1 VSCSA
6 PRALAALCLAGVLGA
21 APAASAQAGAR
32 PDAVPPGAPYERAR
46 TLVEH
51 GRGDEGRALVDSL
64 VGAAESGSPAYAEAL
79 WWRAAL
85 ARDVAGA
92 ERDLRTLVTELPAS
106 PRAVEAALRL
116 AQLDLARGRPADA
129 RERLERLRREQ
140 PDGGT
145 RALAAYWLARAQ
157 LDAGDARTACAML
170 NEAAGGVLP
179 GDPAA
184 RQLVALRRRL
194 PGCELT
200 VAIGSAVGAREV
212 GAPAG
217 AADTPPGGPPR
228 VPDSTTADPAPT
240 RGEATPSA
248 SPPASPSAEPS
259 AAPSATAR
267 GGFTVQVAAYDRR
280 EPAEQA
286 AARLLRRGVEA
297 RVSGTAAP
305 FRVRVGRVPSRAA
318 AAALQREL
326 AAKGLRGFV
335 TEAEPPTP

>member
-1 VSCSA
+1 
-6 PRALAALCLAGVLGA
+6 
-21 APAASAQAGAR
+21 
-32 PDAVPPGAPYERAR
+32 
-46 TLVEH
+46 
-51 GRGDEGRALVDSL
+51 
-64 VGAAESGSPAYAEAL
+64 VGAAEAGSPAYAEAL
-79 WWRAAL
+79 WWRASL
-85 ARDVAGA
+85 AQDAAAA
-92 ERDLRTLVTELPAS
+92 ERDLHALATEQQAS

-129 RERLERLRREQ
+129 RERLARLRQGQ
-140 PDGGT
+140 PDGAT

-157 LDAGDARTACAML
+157 LDAGDARSACTML

-228 VPDSTTADPAPT
+228 VPDSTRPTPHRPGARRRRPPLRRPRRPRSRRRHRPPPPAAASRCRWRPT
-240 RGEATPSA
+240 TGA
-248 SPPASPSAEPS
+248 SPPS
-259 AAPSATAR
+259 
-267 GGFTVQVAAYDRR
+267 RR
-280 EPAEQA
+280 
-286 AARLLRRGVEA
+286 AARLVRRGVEA

-335 TEAEPPTP
+335 TEAEPSTP